1 MTNDPMVLGH
11 TDDLITASLRLTA
24 SMVSE
29 EDTYVLLRRGLAL
42 CVRVLDCD
50 RGMVIAGNDAGD
62 HRVVE
67 RTGGTTESWYSTTA
81 IRLVG
86 EKRKPL
92 LISDTIEH
100 ELLGGRESINQHDIR
115 SVLCSLLDVDRGGV
129 DTEKMYLYLDSHTDR
144 RPFSEGDLEKFRL
157 LSSLMGSLVERVEQI
172 ARQEATIE
180 ELKSRM
186 EERQFEDLIFGS
198 EAFAKCLELVR
209 QAAPTDVP
217 MLLLGETGT
226 GKEMIAR
233 VVHKLSAREKK
244 PFLAVNCG
252 AIPGNLVESQLF
264 GHERGA
270 FTGAVSSRKGFFE
283 EADGG
288 TLFLDEVG
296 ELPADAQ
303 AHFLRVLQENE
314 IVRVGSAK
322 PTKVDVR
329 IVAATN
335 VDLEQAVRDG
345 TFRSDLYYRL
355 NVLPVVIPP
364 VRERGEDSLLLARFF
379 LDRYAQ
385 TYGKKNLK
393 LSRDAEK
400 SILTYDWPGNV
411 REIQN
416 RMQRVAITASSQTID
431 KADLGLAE
439 GGLSNYSS
447 LRDAREAVDREM
459 ISKAMS
465 RSPGNLT
472 NAAKILDID
481 RKSLRILL
489 EKYGISY

>member
-1 MTNDPMVLGH
+1 
-11 TDDLITASLRLTA
+11 
-24 SMVSE
+24 
-29 EDTYVLLRRGLAL
+29 
-42 CVRVLDCD
+42 
-50 RGMVIAGNDAGD
+50 
-62 HRVVE
+62 
-67 RTGGTTESWYSTTA
+67 
-81 IRLVG
+81 
-86 EKRKPL
+86 
-92 LISDTIEH
+92 
-100 ELLGGRESINQHDIR
+100 
-115 SVLCSLLDVDRGGV
+115 
-129 DTEKMYLYLDSHTDR
+129 MYLYLDSHTDR